1 MTSPPTLEA
10 LQRENDE
17 LRARVAANEA
27 ALQAIRSGGV
37 DALVVPDAQGGQSD
51 RIFTLKGAD
60 HAYRL
65 LLENMSEGAL
75 TISAEGV
82 VLFANHRLATMLQA
96 PLESILGSPFENW
109 VDKPSHETVRK
120 LLQVHDASARHAEAA
135 LRTADGS
142 PVPVYLSANDLMIE
156 GMDGVSGLVATDL
169 TRHRE
174 AELHEELATAERQRR
189 AMLSVI
195 EDQHLAEQSLRR
207 SEQRFR
213 ALAEQSM
220 VGIYT
225 LYEGRIAYVNPRM
238 AEIFGYETSELIGQ
252 APEVLIAEEDR
263 SLVRENI
270 RRRIDG
276 EVASLHYE
284 FKGRRKDGSNV
295 MIGVNGSAVWIDGH
309 RAIMGVLQDI
319 TDKLKAEQDSR
330 DYVVRIENMIMGTVD
345 AMSTMVELRDPYTS
359 GHERRVG
366 LISAAIAAE
375 MGLDEYTQRGL
386 RMAGAVH
393 DVGKLAVP
401 AELLSKP
408 TRLSPLEYELIKGH
422 AKAGYEVLKG
432 IDSPWPIAEVAYQH
446 HERMDGS
453 GYPRGLKG
461 DAIILEA
468 RILAIADVVESM
480 GSHRPYRPA
489 LGIDKALEEIER
501 GRSTH
506 YDAAAVD
513 ACLRLF
519 RDKGYHMP
527 A

>member
-1 MTSPPTLEA
+1 MTTLPTFET
-10 LQRENDE
+10 LQRDNDD
-17 LRARVAANEA
+17 LRARLAVAEA
-27 ALQAIRSGGV
+27 GLQAIRSSGI
-37 DALVVPDAQGGQSD
+37 DALVLPDAQGGQSD

-60 HAYRL
+60 HAYRV

-75 TISAEGV
+75 TVSAEGV
-82 VLFANHRLATMLQA
+82 VLFANHRLATMLQT
-96 PLESILGSPFENW
+96 PLESILGSSLETW
-109 VDKPSHETVRK
+109 VAESSRAAVRK
-120 LLQVHDASARHAEAA
+120 LLQVHDSSSRHTEVA
-135 LRTADGS
+135 LRAADGS
-142 PVPVYLSANDLMIE
+142 PVRVYLSATGLVIE
-156 GMDGVSGLVATDL
+156 GMEGVFGLVATDL

-174 AELHEELATAERQRR
+174 AELQETLAAAELQRR

-195 EDQHLAEQSLRR
+195 EDQAMAEQSLRH

-225 LYEGRIAYVNPRM
+225 LSEGRLAYVNPRM
-238 AEIFGYETSELIGQ
+238 AEIFGYETSELIGHT
-252 APEVLIAEEDR
+252 PEFLIAEEDQSR
-263 SLVRENI
+263 VRENI

-276 EVASLHYE
+276 EVASLQYE
-284 FKGRRKDGSNV
+284 FKGRRKDGSSV

-309 RAIMGVLQDI
+309 RSIMGVLQDI
-319 TDKLKAEQDSR
+319 TDKFKSEQDRR
-330 DYVVRIENMIMGTVD
+330 DYVMRIENMITGTVD

-393 DVGKLAVP
+393 DVGKLSVP

-408 TRLSPLEYELIKGH
+408 TRLTPLEYELIKVH
-422 AKAGYEVLKG
+422 ARAGYDVLKG
-432 IDSPWPIAEVAYQH
+432 IDAPWPIAEVAHQH
-446 HERMDGS
+446 HERIDGS

-480 GSHRPYRPA
+480 GSHRPYRPT
-489 LGIDKALEEIER
+489 LGIEQALAEIER
-501 GRSTH
+501 GRGTH
-506 YDAAAVD
+506 YDATAVD

-519 RDKGYHMP
+519 RDKGYRIP